1 MNATPS
7 LTRLWFMDW
16 HGRVLSHDPIR
27 DDFSQAPFEPGIHPS
42 LSAQLPVPL
51 HLPCSV
57 ALEKRVSMPRPLP
70 RFEMQAA
77 PNGLVCFQVEDKG
90 TYLKSARFP
99 QGGEVVATSPQ
110 IAQWEYF
117 LPMSENFLRGLSAL
131 LVPQAATLTNPQ
143 TGEAFSVIQLHSG
156 FIGEINGKRLSLV
169 KNTSAIEQ
177 LGSLAAGQTAD
188 ISFQEEDHDTP
199 LIIRVQRPG

>member
-1 MNATPS
+1 MSEAPS

-27 DDFSQAPFEPGIHPS
+27 DDFSQAPFEPGIHPG

-51 HLPCSV
+51 HLPCNV

-77 PNGLVCFQVEDKG
+77 PNGLVCFQVKDKS
-90 TYLKSARFP
+90 TYLKSIPSRH
-99 QGGEVVATSPQ
+99 GGEVVTTSPQ
-110 IAQWEYF
+110 IAQWESF

-131 LVPQAATLTNPQ
+131 LVPQAATLTDPQ
-143 TGEAFSVIQLHSG
+143 TGEAFSSIQLQLG

-177 LGSLAAGQTAD
+177 LGCLAAGQTAD
-188 ISFQEEDHDTP
+188 ISFQEEGQDTP

>member
-1 MNATPS
+1 MSEAPS

-27 DDFSQAPFEPGIHPS
+27 DDFSQAPFEPGIHPG
-42 LSAQLPVPL
+42 LSAQLPIPL
-51 HLPCSV
+51 PLPCSV

-70 RFEMQAA
+70 RFEIQAA
-77 PNGLVCFQVEDKG
+77 PNGLVCFQVKDKG
-90 TYLKSARFP
+90 TYLKSIPSRH
-99 QGGEVVATSPQ
+99 GGEVVTTSPQ
-110 IAQWEYF
+110 IAQWESF

-131 LVPQAATLTNPQ
+131 LVPQAATLTDPQ
-143 TGEAFSVIQLHSG
+143 TGEAFSSIQLQLG

-177 LGSLAAGQTAD
+177 LGCLAAGQTAD
-188 ISFQEEDHDTP
+188 ISFQEEGQDTP

>member
-7 LTRLWFMDW
+7 LARLWFMDW

-27 DDFSQAPFEPGIHPS
+27 DDFSQAPFEPGIHPG
-42 LSAQLPVPL
+42 LSAQLSVPL
-51 HLPCSV
+51 HLPYSV
-57 ALEKRVSMPRPLP
+57 ALEKRVSMPRPLT

-77 PNGLVCFQVEDKG
+77 PNGLVCFQVKDKS
-90 TYLKSARFP
+90 TYLKSIPSRH
-99 QGGEVVATSPQ
+99 GGEVVTTSPQ
-110 IAQWEYF
+110 IAQWESF

-131 LVPQAATLTNPQ
+131 LVPQAATLTDPQ
-143 TGEAFSVIQLHSG
+143 TGEAFSAIQLHSG

-177 LGSLAAGQTAD
+177 LGCLAAGQTAD
-188 ISFQEEDHDTP
+188 ISFQEEGQDTP